1 MSPFLAQRL
10 VDIAAAYAAI
20 GVVFGA
26 LFLAIGIRRIDP
38 AAAAGSRG
46 FRFIVAPGVVALWPI
61 MAWRWWRGG
70 PIEAHD
76 AHPSPPH
83 AASSPA
89 EDRRPR

>member
-1 MSPFLAQRL
+1 MSPVFAQRL
-10 VDIAAAYAAI
+10 VDFAAAYAAI

-26 LFLAIGIRRIDP
+26 FFLAIGIARIDP

-70 PIEAHD
+70 SIEGDD
-76 AHPSPPH
+76 AHFSPPD
-83 AASSPA
+83 AAATPA
-89 EDRRPR
+89 ADRAPR